1 VTYLIAKVSAA
12 SGDKNAFAYF
22 SKTYELG
29 NFYYNLGMAT
39 LFKSVASV
47 AAFGGEK
54 HG

>member
-1 VTYLIAKVSAA
+1 MAKVSAT
-12 SGDKNAFAYF
+12 SGGKNAFAYF

-29 NFYYNLGMAT
+29 NFYCNLVVAT